1 MGIVEPVNLGA
12 KIGSLGDDHCPERN
26 NVAPCKLP
34 LGRNARV
41 LNAHGHCQSTA
52 VHHPSNEGATLLVVL
67 ALGRI
72 IIQCA
77 AHNGLA
83 VARIHT
89 YVPP

>member
-1 MGIVEPVNLGA
+1 MDRWAMIAVQRGTMSHRASCHSEG
-12 KIGSLGDDHCPERN
+12 KPE
-26 NVAPCKLP
+26 VS
-34 LGRNARV
+34 
-41 LNAHGHCQSTA
+41 NAHGHCQATA

-72 IIQCA
+72 IIQRA
-77 AHNGLA
+77 AHNGFA